1 MDDQKWM
8 FHMRMETDPNTSL
21 LCNAYLAVGSIIQKP
36 MRHVSEKEKVIS
48 EVEEVVAFL
57 R

>member
-1 MDDQKWM
+1 
-8 FHMRMETDPNTSL
+8 MRMETDPNTSL